1 MEFLPVNEDD
11 FIDGKTVLVTESV
24 SDFITEVILAGNPDA
39 TQEDRVAARARADGI
54 ASDLEAYLERTSRPL
69 RAVMKLAREQIVP
82 LNDLDDEATS
92 SAILQS
98 DNLDHLF
105 GKAEDA
111 QSSLA
116 AIIEKICEHEHMEPH
131 KALYRQT
138 ICAYE
143 NGSYDLAVLGLFA
156 IIDGLLSE
164 MSNQPNSVKIAN
176 RVDKILDLDNNT
188 AKQAEDRSRFLR
200 KIALYY
206 VTRSLGRSSDFD
218 KAEPDALNRH
228 WSMHGRS
235 RIQRT
240 KSDCDK
246 LIRYIY
252 ALLTINEGKAE
263 L

>member
-1 MEFLPVNEDD
+1 
-11 FIDGKTVLVTESV
+11 
-24 SDFITEVILAGNPDA
+24 
-39 TQEDRVAARARADGI
+39 
-54 ASDLEAYLERTSRPL
+54 
-69 RAVMKLAREQIVP
+69 MKLAKEQIVP

-98 DNLDHLF
+98 DDLDYPF
-105 GKAEDA
+105 GNAEDA

-116 AIIEKICEHEHMEPH
+116 AITEKICEHEHMEPH
-131 KALYRQT
+131 KVLCRQT

-143 NGSYDLAVLGLFA
+143 NGCYDLAVLGFFA

-164 MSNQPNSVKIAN
+164 KSNLPNSVKIAN
-176 RVDKILDLDNNT
+176 RVDKILDLDNNAT
-188 AKQAEDRSRFLR
+188 KQAEDRNRYLR

-206 VTRSLGRSSDFD
+206 VSRSLGRSSAFD

-235 RIQRT
+235 RTQRT

-252 ALLTINEGKAE
+252 ALLTINEGKADCE
-263 L
+263 VIGGRRHAEY